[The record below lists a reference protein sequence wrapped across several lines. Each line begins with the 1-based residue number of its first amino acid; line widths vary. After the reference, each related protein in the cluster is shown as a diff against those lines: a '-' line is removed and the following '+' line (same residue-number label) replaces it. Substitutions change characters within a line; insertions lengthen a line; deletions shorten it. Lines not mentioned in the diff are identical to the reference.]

1 MIPHRLILSKHC
13 LYPLINGLNRV
24 LSCSQDRTVFNILN
38 LLLKFDK
45 LQKQKSQRSFHK
57 HCSFEIFKRNKS
69 YSKLT
74 ILCCNLKSFL
84 SEIRKL
90 KSKFTSEQFKNQFK
104 FLVKK
109 IATQNEN
116 FYFYYVKFYIGFYH
130 FLLMSYL
137 GPTTRCH
144 SEMLINK
151 GITIK
156 VRIPLS
162 PPVGEPK

>member
-1 MIPHRLILSKHC
+1 M
-13 LYPLINGLNRV
+13 NRV
-24 LSCSQDRTVFNILN
+24 LSSSQDRTVFNILN

-45 LQKQKSQRSFHK
+45 PQKQKSQRSFHK

-74 ILCCNLKSFL
+74 ILCCNLKKSFL
-84 SEIRKL
+84 SEIREL
-90 KSKFTSEQFKNQFK
+90 KSKFTSEQFTNQFK

-109 IATQNEN
+109 IANQNKN
-116 FYFYYVKFYIGFYH
+116 FYFYYEKFYIGFYH

>member
-1 MIPHRLILSKHC
+1 M
-13 LYPLINGLNRV
+13 NRV
-24 LSCSQDRTVFNILN
+24 LSSSQDRTVFNILN

-45 LQKQKSQRSFHK
+45 PQKQKSQRSFHK

-74 ILCCNLKSFL
+74 ILCCNLKKSFL
-84 SEIRKL
+84 SEIREL
-90 KSKFTSEQFKNQFK
+90 KSKFTSEQFTNQFK

-109 IATQNEN
+109 IANQNKN

-162 PPVGEPK
+162 ASWGTKIS

>member
-1 MIPHRLILSKHC
+1 
-13 LYPLINGLNRV
+13 LNRV

-45 LQKQKSQRSFHK
+45 PQKQKSQRSFHK

-74 ILCCNLKSFL
+74 ILCCNLKKSFL
-84 SEIRKL
+84 SEIREL
-90 KSKFTSEQFKNQFK
+90 KCKFTSEQFKNQFK

-151 GITIK
+151 RTGRSYK
-156 VRIPLS
+156 NPLS
-162 PPVGEPK
+162 PLVEILK